1 MEDLMTEERE
11 VFGYTIV
18 GSWSIN
24 SLSIVVSAKYVN
36 N

>member
-1 MEDLMTEERE
+1 MAVERE

-18 GSWSIN
+18 ESWSIN
-24 SLSIVVSAKYVN
+24 SLSIAVSAKYVN